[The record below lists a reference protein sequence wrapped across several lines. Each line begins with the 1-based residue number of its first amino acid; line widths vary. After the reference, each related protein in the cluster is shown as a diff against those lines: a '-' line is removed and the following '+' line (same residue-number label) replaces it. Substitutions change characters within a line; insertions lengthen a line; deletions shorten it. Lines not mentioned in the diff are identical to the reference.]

1 MKPVDDKVVNRIQ
14 SKGRGSNIFTF
25 ENIEMLENNPNQW
38 FEMAS
43 VINDENYM
51 GKQASF
57 MSSARYFRDRLKAQ
71 RDMDIEF
78 KGTQNKYEQSAKLYV
93 RNVRVIGE
101 TNNGTD

>member
-1 MKPVDDKVVNRIQ
+1 MKPVDDKIVNAIQ

-57 MSSARYFRDRLKAQ
+57 ISSARYFRDRLKAQ
-71 RDMDIEF
+71 RDMNLEF
-78 KGTQNKYEQSAKLYV
+78 KGSQNKYEQSARLYV
-93 RNVRVIGE
+93 RNVRVIRE
-101 TNNGTD
+101 TDNGTN